1 MSLHHLSLMALC
13 ALTHFVL
20 NPLYSCQRVCLCRCQ
35 NITANY
41 VYMLICPWHLK
52 TIKMVHVLFAF
63 LIHAILILYFLLA
76 LLSVCTELWISL
88 LFKTVYWKGFKLCR
102 TSALHWLRP
111 HNPFFGVPKDL
122 CKLAYET
129 NTFLTSLPKHMPYNA
144 NSHSLHKY

>member
-1 MSLHHLSLMALC
+1 MSLHYLSLMALC
-13 ALTHFVL
+13 ALPHFVL

-52 TIKMVHVLFAF
+52 TIKMVHALFAF

-88 LFKTVYWKGFKLCR
+88 LFKTVYWKGFKLCI

-111 HNPFFGVPKDL
+111 HNPFFCIPKDL

-129 NTFLTSLPKHMPYNA
+129 NTFDTSLPKHMPYNA
-144 NSHSLHKY
+144 NSNSLHKY